1 MARRCPSRASRTH
14 IARVAPWSPSTRSAN
29 SCVTAPTSYSSRF
42 PERPVPVEIL
52 DDFRDVS
59 GWSAVVS
66 GQAQLALH
74 RDTGPGGG
82 ALRLDYD
89 FDGGGGFVV
98 ARKLFARRMPESWA
112 IDVQIRGSAPANKL
126 EIKLLDPNGRDVWWW
141 HRDAFEFPDGW
152 QPLHI
157 RSSEVSFAWG
167 PAGGGAM
174 SALGAIEIAIAATPG
189 GRGTVSFA
197 DLRFEDRSL
206 SGPPAWRRR
215 APRLVTRRPESS
227 TSQRPRAGVAR
238 PLRRRSGSPSTSVA

>member
-29 SCVTAPTSYSSRF
+29 GCVTAPTSSSSRS
-42 PERPVPVEIL
+42 PERFMSVEIL

-59 GWSAVVS
+59 GL
-66 GQAQLALH
+66 AQLALH

-89 FDGGGGFVV
+89 FKGGGGFVV

-112 IDVQIRGSAPANKL
+112 IEVQVRGAAPANKL
-126 EIKLLDPNGRDVWWW
+126 EIKLVDPNGRDVWWW
-141 HRDAFEFPDGW
+141 RRDAFEFPDAW

-167 PAGGGAM
+167 PAGGRAM
-174 SALGAIEIAIAATPG
+174 SELGAIEIAIAAGPG

-197 DLRFEDRSL
+197 DLRFEDLSL